1 MFNYEKKWKAIYMKK
16 ICLLMMALLLA
27 SSTVFASSNTR
38 GLLWMKTTEPVYITS
53 DGVGNSPKMGVSTSV
68 NVLRLV
74 TSGDGG
80 IKKAIANGNIK
91 KVNYIDQEIEKF
103 LVIYE
108 KRTTRVYGE

>member
-1 MFNYEKKWKAIYMKK
+1 MKK
-16 ICLLMMALLLA
+16 IFLILMILLLN
-27 SSTVFASSNTR
+27 SPSVFASSNTR

-53 DGVGNSPKMGVSTSV
+53 EGVGNSSKMGVSKSV

-74 TSGDGG
+74 TSGDAG
-80 IKKAIANGNIK
+80 IKKAIENGNIK